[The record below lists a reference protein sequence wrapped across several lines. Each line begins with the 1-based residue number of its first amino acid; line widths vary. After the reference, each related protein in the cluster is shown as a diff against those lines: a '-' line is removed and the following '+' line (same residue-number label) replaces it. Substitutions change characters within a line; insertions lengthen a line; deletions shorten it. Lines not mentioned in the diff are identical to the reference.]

1 MLQPSGERVRLD
13 PISRPLDRIHV
24 TTTKG
29 LRLFSS
35 SDGSIEMQ
43 VGGAGVFGWIAYFV
57 LLVVISVFGL
67 AQRATAFEIVGWNVV
82 ASLLLLALLAFGDDG
97 VYLTRGWR
105 FGPTRVSRVMRLP
118 LPVRI
123 WPRDFVD
130 VDEFEIEHQL
140 WTKGIFSRRLHGG
153 HQDTLRFGTKGS
165 SRQVTVMVQGRQ
177 YSSATLRG
185 ANFSQ
190 HHAAEIE
197 REIIP
202 DLLIVAALAAAKVGV
217 PLYVTETTFYVGSDS
232 DG

>member
-1 MLQPSGERVRLD
+1 
-13 PISRPLDRIHV
+13 
-24 TTTKG
+24 
-29 LRLFSS
+29 
-35 SDGSIEMQ
+35 
-43 VGGAGVFGWIAYFV
+43 
-57 LLVVISVFGL
+57 VIVVFGL
-67 AQRATAFEIVGWNVV
+67 AQRATTIEIVGWNIL
-82 ASLLLLALLAFGDDG
+82 ASLLLLALLVFGDDG
-97 VYLTRGWR
+97 VHLTRGWR
-105 FGPTRVSRVMRLP
+105 FGPAQVSRVMRLP
-118 LPVRI
+118 LRARI

-140 WTKGIFSRRLHGG
+140 WTQGIFSRRLHGG
-153 HQDTLRFGTKGS
+153 HQDTLKFGMKGT
-165 SRQVTVMVQGRQ
+165 SRQVTVMLQVRR

-197 REIIP
+197 GEIIP